1 MAETVEPGPLDLC
14 VNAKFLPVLTRDD
27 DSGTLNLTTRYCILT
42 GGRGSGKSFALATGL
57 ADVLQHPGRTVLFTR
72 WTMASAKDSIIP
84 EFREKIEKRHMQGF
98 TEGAADIEHASGS
111 RILFRGIKTSQ
122 GTQTAKL
129 KSLQGVNLW
138 VLDEAEEMPDERTF
152 DVIDL
157 SVRDPRRPCHVILSL
172 NPAMRTHWIYRRWF
186 DGSSVAPGSC
196 GVDTTRQV
204 TFIHTDW
211 RDNHV
216 NLPEDFKTIARQC
229 RASNRLRY
237 EHIWLGQWVD
247 QREGA
252 LWTWESINDNR
263 VEPGDVPDLAQ
274 LVVAVDP
281 AVTSRASSDETGIVV
296 AGRATNGH
304 LYVLADTSGR
314 YDPRG
319 WAGRAIAAYHAHK
332 ADRVTYEANQ
342 GGDLVLETLRTIDR
356 SVPARAV
363 HASRGKVA
371 RAEPIAALYAAGMVH
386 HVGTHRDLEAEM
398 MTYCGYD
405 ADESPNRMDAM
416 VWACADLMGISSG
429 SMSIDEAMESVAT

>member
-1 MAETVEPGPLDLC
+1 MGDLETTEHQITI
-14 VNAKFLPVLTRDD
+14 NSKFAPVIMRDD
-27 DSGTLNLTTRYCILT
+27 DSGNLALTTRYCILT
-42 GGRGSGKSFALATGL
+42 GGRGSGKSFSLATGL
-57 ADVLQHPGRTVLFTR
+57 AQVLQHPGRTVLFTR

-84 EFREKIEKRHMQGF
+84 EFREKIERLGMGGF
-98 TEGAADIEHASGS
+98 NEGAADIEHASGS

-186 DGSSVAPGSC
+186 EGSPVPAGTC
-196 GVDTTRQV
+196 GVDRDRQV

-216 NLPEDFKTIARQC
+216 NLADDFKTLARQC
-229 RASNRLRY
+229 RAANRLRY

-263 VEPGDVPDLAQ
+263 VGADDVPDLVQ
-274 LVVAVDP
+274 LVIAVDP
-281 AVTSRASSDETGIVV
+281 AVTSGQSSDEAGIVAV
-296 AGRATNGH
+296 GRAVNGH
-304 LYVLADTSGR
+304 LYVLSDRSLRAA
-314 YDPRG
+314 PRE
-319 WAGRAIAAYHAHK
+319 WAARAVAEYRLRRASRI
-332 ADRVTYEANQ
+332 TYEANQ
-342 GGDLVLETLRTIDR
+342 GGDLVADTLRTVD
-356 SVPARAV
+356 RAV
-363 HASRGKVA
+363 VVKAVRASRGKVT
-371 RAEPIAALYAAGMVH
+371 RAEPVASAYAGGMVH
-386 HVGTHRDLEAEM
+386 HVGTFRELEAEM

-405 ADESPNRMDAM
+405 SDASPNRLDAL
-416 VWACADLMGISSG
+416 VWGCADLLE
-429 SMSIDEAMESVAT
+429 IDDGTWDESEALGGAIIA